1 MQETTQDVALGMWET
16 DKPTVSAS
24 PMLQGLPAGLFGTRK
39 ELQNTIARLAI
50 ILVVGV
56 GFGGFVWFLFC
67 FSLNCELRRLECRGV
82 LGTSSTVAHRGEV
95 TGETAEDTVQG
106 TEQKN

>member
-1 MQETTQDVALGMWET
+1 MQETTRDVALGMWET
-16 DKPTVSAS
+16 DKPTVSVS

-39 ELQNTIARLAI
+39 ELQHIIARLAI

-67 FSLNCELRRLECRGV
+67 FSLNCELRRLVCRAV
-82 LGTSSTVAHRGEV
+82 LGTSSTAAHRGEV

-106 TEQKN
+106 TEQN